1 MLPYRNRSKQLTED
15 QVRILVELILLP
27 GKPDG
32 ILEALTLYLENK
44 LYKEAVTLLDSH
56 SDDSELH
63 YRLFYM
69 VLSTFIEEGAL
80 GEYSQRLSLMLP
92 TRFKLAEFCSVV
104 KGFEDATQCIDVFS
118 SGDRTASC
126 EDMQPLLRKLVER
139 RNGSTLETK

>member
-1 MLPYRNRSKQLTED
+1 MLPYRNCTQQLTED
-15 QVRILVELILLP
+15 QVKILVELILLP

-32 ILEALTLYLENK
+32 ILEALNLYLENK

-69 VLSTFIEEGAL
+69 ILSTFIEEGPL

-92 TRFKLAEFCSVV
+92 TRFRLAEFCNLV
-104 KGFEDATQCIDVFS
+104 KGFEDASQSIDVFS

-126 EDMQPLLRKLVER
+126 EDMQPLLCKLVER
-139 RNGSTLETK
+139 GNGSMLETK